1 MHCSAQ
7 GVKKSRSP
15 SHIASM
21 ELSNG
26 QLTASSRDLS
36 RWLRYDMKFAPQ
48 KWEDVL
54 AHFKIEG
61 PVLEQVLQY
70 DVRELSRAGD
80 APWQADFGSASRTY
94 MHPPEAEGLRFYR
107 YSTAEALG
115 WTQHWLGA
123 VRDAIKE
130 ARRDARHHRHA
141 DHRAQRRVNRA
152 AR

>member
-1 MHCSAQ
+1 
-7 GVKKSRSP
+7 
-15 SHIASM
+15 M
-21 ELSNG
+21 ELSDG
-26 QLTASSRDLS
+26 QLMASSKDLS
-36 RWLRYDMKFAPQ
+36 QWLRYDMKFAPQ

-61 PVLEQVLQY
+61 PVLEEVMKY
-70 DVRELSRAGD
+70 DVRELSRARE
-80 APWQADFGSASRTY
+80 APWQADSGSASRTFV
-94 MHPPEAEGLRFYR
+94 HPPEAEGLRFYR
-107 YSTAEALG
+107 YSTAEELG

-141 DHRAQRRVNRA
+141 NDRVHRRVNRA